1 MRSLSAGSKILVTC
15 ARGQIGSDLV
25 HALREAHGPDAV
37 LATDLQDDEADT
49 SGPYERL
56 DVTDA
61 ARLHALVQRYDVGTV
76 YHLASLLSA
85 TGERKPDLAWDVNTG
100 GLRHVL
106 EAARAHGLRIFWPSS
121 IAVFGPTTPD
131 RAPQRTV
138 LEPTTMYGTTKV
150 AGELLCQ
157 YYHARHGV
165 DVRSLRYPG
174 LISYSAAPGGGTTDY
189 AVEIF
194 HAAVEGRPFRCFLEP
209 ETRLPMM
216 YMPDAIHATLGLMDA
231 DAERLTIRTS
241 YNVGALSFSAEEIAA
256 ALRRRV
262 PGFEVSYEPDFRQ
275 AIADSWPSSVE
286 DDAARADWGWQPAY
300 DLDATVDDMIAH
312 LTPRLETA
320 PSDS

>member
-1 MRSLSAGSKILVTC
+1 MRSILVTG
-15 ARGQIGSDLV
+15 ALGQIGSDLV
-25 HALREAHGPDAV
+25 RALREAHGAEAV
-37 LATDLQDDEADT
+37 LATDLQDDEPNT

-61 ARLHALVQRYDVGTV
+61 ARLGALVQRYDVGTV

-85 TGERKPDLAWDVNTG
+85 TGERKPDLAWAVNTG

-106 EAARAHGLRIFWPSS
+106 EAARASGLRVFWPSS

-138 LEPTTMYGTTKV
+138 LEPTTMYGVTKV

-157 YYHARHGV
+157 YYHVRHGV

-174 LISYSAAPGGGTTDY
+174 LISYRAHPGGGTTDY

-194 HAAVEGRPFRCFLEP
+194 YAAVEGRPFTCFLAP
-209 ETRLPMM
+209 GTRLPMM
-216 YMPDAIHATLGLMDA
+216 YMPDALRATLGLMDA
-231 DAERLTIRTS
+231 DPARLTVRTS

-256 ALRRRV
+256 ALRRRF
-262 PGFEVSYEPDFRQ
+262 PAFEVSYEPDFRQ
-275 AIADSWPSSVE
+275 QIADSWPSAVE
-286 DDAARADWGWQPAY
+286 DDAARADWDWEPEY
-300 DLDATVDDMIAH
+300 DLDAMVDDMVAH
-312 LTPRLETA
+312 LQERLNVPA
-320 PSDS
+320 S